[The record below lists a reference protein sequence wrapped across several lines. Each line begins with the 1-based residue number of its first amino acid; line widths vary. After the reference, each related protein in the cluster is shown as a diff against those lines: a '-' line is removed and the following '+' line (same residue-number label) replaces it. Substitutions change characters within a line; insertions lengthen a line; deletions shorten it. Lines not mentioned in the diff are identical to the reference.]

1 MSIAAQPLTLNISED
16 IFLNNNYRNSSVS
29 ETISSITSVDNRIFN
44 IPTGSPVQ
52 VVAFTSSLSGALAGN
67 IQASSLAYLRLTN
80 IDAQGTLNLLISGSI
95 SSSYEAQL
103 LPSDSYLVNNT
114 WMKGGAEQVASISA
128 YVYSGSAPIALEYY
142 SATY

>member
-1 MSIAAQPLTLNISED
+1 MATIPTSLTLNISED

-29 ETISSITSVDNRIFN
+29 ETVSGISSVDNRIFN
-44 IPTGSPVQ
+44 IPTGSNTQ
-52 VVAFTSSLSGALAGN
+52 VVAFTGSLAGALAGN

-80 IDAQGTLNLLISGSI
+80 IDTAGTLNLVISGSV

-103 LPSDSYLVNNT
+103 LPSDSYLVNST
-114 WMKGGAEQVASISA
+114 WMKGGSEQIASISA
-128 YVYSGSAPIALEYY
+128 YVYSGTAPIALEYY